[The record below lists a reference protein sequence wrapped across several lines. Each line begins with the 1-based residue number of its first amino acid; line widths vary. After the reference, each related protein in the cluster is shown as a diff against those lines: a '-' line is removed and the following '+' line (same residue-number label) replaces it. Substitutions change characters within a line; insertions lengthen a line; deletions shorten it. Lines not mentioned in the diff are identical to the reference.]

1 MDELNPSSG
10 DSLSKM
16 SLCGDGEEGDTGPHQ
31 THRPESPM
39 SSCVSMKSDRSM
51 ERPPAFSGDSTPC
64 DQSVWTT
71 GTHTAP
77 SGHQNLITNDPTINR
92 SRDTNPDVVL
102 QRVLE
107 THKSSMKRKVE
118 HICEGIINPENQTLL
133 KSIYTELY
141 ITEGQSE
148 GVNKEHEV
156 QQIEAAVR
164 IRRQDTPINCN
175 DIFKPSPGQ
184 EKHIRIVMTKGVAGI
199 GKTVSVH
206 KFILDWAEGAAN
218 QDVDFIFLLPF
229 RGMNLVK
236 DEGYSLHRLLLV
248 FHPELQGL
256 KDTQK
261 YEGCKMIFIFD
272 GLDESRIQLNFH
284 IQEQKLCDVTQTS
297 SVGVVI
303 TNLIQGNLLPSALIW
318 ITSRPA
324 AANQIPA
331 ERISQVTEVRGFND
345 PQKEE
350 FFRKK
355 IRDETQANKIISHMK
370 TSRSLYIMCHI
381 PVFCWISATVLQE
394 VLPHDDSKEIPRTLT
409 EMFTHFLIIQTNMKN
424 QKYDERSEMDR
435 QKLLQSNKE
444 DLLKLAKLAFNQLEK
459 GNLLFYEEDLREC
472 GIDVTAA
479 SVYSGMC
486 TEIFKEESV
495 FQQKKIYCFV
505 HLTIQEFLAAFWVIY
520 CYVSNNMEELETF
533 LTRQKKVSLDDLL
546 KAAIDKSLQSE
557 NGHLDLYLRFL
568 LGISL
573 ESNQEL
579 LQGLLPQ
586 TESSSESLQRTSQY
600 IKEKLINQNKPHNV
614 VLTKLSGKKNISTE
628 RAMNLLLCL
637 LEMKDSSLHE
647 EIDVLVKSGKNLSP
661 AHCSVLAYMILVS
674 EDVLDEFDLKK
685 YKTDD
690 IGRERLMIAVR
701 NCRTARL
708 GGCNLTA
715 SSCKTVAAALQSPDS
730 HLTDLDLSYNEIL
743 DSGVKHICVGLEF
756 SCCKLEN
763 LRLQRC
769 SLSAVSCSALSSAL
783 RSNSHLR
790 LLDLSINN
798 LQDSGVELL
807 STALRDQHC
816 TLETLQL
823 QCCSLSAGCCS
834 ALSSALRSNSSR
846 LRLLDLSN
854 NNLQNSGVELLST
867 ALEDPHC
874 KLETLQLWRC
884 KLSAGCCSAL
894 SSALRSN
901 SSCLRI
907 LDLSINNLQD
917 SGVKLLSTALEDPHC
932 KLETLLLR
940 RCSLSAGCC
949 SALSSALRS
958 NSSRLRLLD
967 LSYNNLQDSG
977 VELLSTA
984 LEDPH
989 CKLKDLLLYDCSFSA
1004 LSCSALS
1011 SALRSNSSR
1020 LRLLDLS
1027 YNNLQDSGVK
1037 LLSTALEDPHCKLE
1051 NLLLRRCSL
1060 SAVSCSALSSALR
1073 SNSSHLRLLD
1083 LSDNNLQDSG
1093 VELLSTALEDPHCKL
1108 EKLRTDR
1115 GEFVRRR

>member
-1 MDELNPSSG
+1 MYEPNHSSG
-10 DSLSKM
+10 LGDSVSKM
-16 SLCGDGEEGDTGPHQ
+16 SVCGDGEEGNTGPHQ
-31 THRPESPM
+31 THRPESPV
-39 SSCVSMKSDRSM
+39 SSCVSMKSDWSM
-51 ERPPAFSGDSTPC
+51 DRPINFSGDSTPC

-118 HICEGIINPENQTLL
+118 HICEGIIHPENQTLL

-141 ITEGQSE
+141 ITEGESE
-148 GVNKEHEV
+148 GVNREHEV
-156 QQIEAAVR
+156 QQIEAAH
-164 IRRQDTPINCN
+164 RRRRRDTPINCN
-175 DIFKPSPGQ
+175 DIFKAPAGQ
-184 EKHIRIVMTKGVAGI
+184 EKHIRTVMTKGVAGI

-206 KFILDWAEGAAN
+206 KFILDWAEGEAN

-236 DEGYSLHRLLLV
+236 DEGYSLHLLLLD
-248 FHPELQGL
+248 FHPELQEL
-256 KDTQK
+256 EDTQK
-261 YEGCKMIFIFD
+261 YESCKMIFIFD

-284 IQEQKLCDVTQTS
+284 IEEQKLCDVTQTS

-331 ERISQVTEVRGFND
+331 QDISQVTEVRGFND

-350 FFRKK
+350 FFRKR

-370 TSRSLYIMCHI
+370 TSRSLYILCHI

-394 VLPHDDSKEIPRTLT
+394 VLLQDDSKEIPTTQT

-424 QKYDERSEMDR
+424 QKYNERSEMDR

-444 DLLKLAKLAFNQLEK
+444 VLLKLSNLAFRQLEN

-486 TEIFKEESV
+486 TEIFKEEPV

-505 HLTIQEFLAAFWVIY
+505 HLSIQEFLAAFWVFY
-520 CYVSNNMEELETF
+520 CYVKKNMEELKMF
-533 LTRQKKVSLDDLL
+533 VTRQKREITRISLLSIMRTFSSSPKMSLDDLL
-546 KAAIDKSLQSE
+546 KAAVDKSLQSE
-557 NGHLDLYLRFL
+557 NGHLDLFLRFF

-600 IKEKLINQNKPHNV
+600 IKEKLINLREEDTTNDNV
-614 VLTKLSGKKNISTE
+614 ITDKNVSTE

-647 EIDVLVKSGKNLSP
+647 ETDVLVKSGENLSP

-685 YKTDD
+685 YKIDD
-690 IGRERLMIAVR
+690 GGRERLMISVR
-701 NCRTARL
+701 NCRKARL
-708 GGCNLTA
+708 GGCNLTE

-730 HLTDLDLSYNEIL
+730 HLTDLDLNYNQIL
-743 DSGVKHICVGLEF
+743 DSGVEHICVGLES
-756 SCCKLEN
+756 SCCKLET
-763 LRLQRC
+763 LR
-769 SLSAVSCSALSSAL
+769 
-783 RSNSHLR
+783 
-790 LLDLSINN
+790 
-798 LQDSGVELL
+798 
-807 STALRDQHC
+807 
-816 TLETLQL
+816 
-823 QCCSLSAGCCS
+823 
-834 ALSSALRSNSSR
+834 
-846 LRLLDLSN
+846 
-854 NNLQNSGVELLST
+854 
-867 ALEDPHC
+867 
-874 KLETLQLWRC
+874 
-884 KLSAGCCSAL
+884 
-894 SSALRSN
+894 
-901 SSCLRI
+901 
-907 LDLSINNLQD
+907 
-917 SGVKLLSTALEDPHC
+917 
-932 KLETLLLR
+932 LR

-967 LSYNNLQDSG
+967 LSSNNLQ
-977 VELLSTA
+977 
-984 LEDPH
+984 
-989 CKLKDLLLYDCSFSA
+989 
-1004 LSCSALS
+1004 
-1011 SALRSNSSR
+1011 N
-1020 LRLLDLS
+1020 
-1027 YNNLQDSGVK
+1027 SGVK

-1051 NLLLRRCSL
+1051 TLQTD
-1060 SAVSCSALSSALR
+1060 
-1073 SNSSHLRLLD
+1073 HGD
-1083 LSDNNLQDSG
+1083 LVKMKKQKKQQKKRISG
-1093 VELLSTALEDPHCKL
+1093 TKL
-1108 EKLRTDR
+1108 VQKLK
-1115 GEFVRRR
+1115 

>member
-1 MDELNPSSG
+1 
-10 DSLSKM
+10 M
-16 SLCGDGEEGDTGPHQ
+16 SLRGDGDQ
-31 THRPESPM
+31 THKPEFPVSSCVSMKSDWSMDRPPVFSRESAASDSKLKSPV

-51 ERPPAFSGDSTPC
+51 DRPPNFRGESPPSGSKQRRTLPV
-64 DQSVWTT
+64 SVFQPFT
-71 GTHTAP
+71 GTT
-77 SGHQNLITNDPTINR
+77 R
-92 SRDTNPDVVL
+92 SKAGVLKKVL
-102 QRVLE
+102 QSHE
-107 THKSSMKRKVE
+107 SSLKRKVE
-118 HICEGIINPENQTLL
+118 HICEGIIDPENQTLL
-133 KSIYTELY
+133 KNIYTELY
-141 ITEGQSE
+141 ITEGETE

-156 QQIEAAVR
+156 QQIEAAH
-164 IRRQDTPINCN
+164 RRRRRDTPINCN
-175 DIFKPSPGQ
+175 DIFKASPGQ
-184 EKHIRIVMTKGVAGI
+184 EKHIRTVMTKGVAGI

-236 DEGYSLHRLLLV
+236 DEGYSLHQLLLD
-248 FHPELQGL
+248 FHPELQEL
-256 KDTQK
+256 EDTQK

-303 TNLIQGNLLPSALIW
+303 TNLIQGNLLPSALVW

-331 ERISQVTEVRGFND
+331 QHISQLTEVRGFND

-350 FFRKK
+350 FFRKR

-394 VLPHDDSKEIPRTLT
+394 VLLQDDSKEIPRTLT

-435 QKLLQSNKE
+435 QKLLQSNK
-444 DLLKLAKLAFNQLEK
+444 DVVLKLANLAFNQLEK

-505 HLTIQEFLAAFWVIY
+505 HLTIQDFLAAFWVFY
-520 CYVSNNMEELETF
+520 CYVKKNMEELETF

-557 NGHLDLYLRFL
+557 NGYLDLFLRFL

-600 IKEKLINQNKPHNV
+600 IKKKMINQNKPRNM
-614 VLTKLSGKKNISTE
+614 VLTKLFGKKSVSTE

-647 EIDVLVKSGKNLSP
+647 EIDVLVESGKNLSP

-674 EDVLDEFDLKK
+674 EDVLDEFDLRK
-685 YKTDD
+685 YNTDD
-690 IGRERLMIAVR
+690 GGRERLMIAVR
-701 NCRTARL
+701 NCRKARL

-730 HLTDLDLSYNEIL
+730 HLTDLDLSNNKIL
-743 DSGVKHICVGLEF
+743 DSGVEHICVGLES
-756 SCCKLEN
+756 SCCKLET
-763 LRLQRC
+763 LRLQSC
-769 SLSAVSCSALSSAL
+769 SLSAVSCSALSLAL
-783 RSNSHLR
+783 RSNSTGLR
-790 LLDLSINN
+790 RLDLSFNN
-798 LQDSGVELL
+798 LQDSGMKLL
-807 STALRDQHC
+807 STALEDPHC
-816 TLETLQL
+816 KLENLRL
-823 QCCSLSAGCCS
+823 YGCSLSAVSCS

-846 LRLLDLSN
+846 LRLLDLS
-854 NNLQNSGVELLST
+854 S
-867 ALEDPHC
+867 
-874 KLETLQLWRC
+874 
-884 KLSAGCCSAL
+884 
-894 SSALRSN
+894 
-901 SSCLRI
+901 
-907 LDLSINNLQD
+907 NNLQD
-917 SGVKLLSTALEDPHC
+917 SGVALLSTALEDPHC

>member
-1 MDELNPSSG
+1 
-10 DSLSKM
+10 M
-16 SLCGDGEEGDTGPHQ
+16 SLCGDSEEGDISPHL
-31 THRPESPM
+31 THRPESPV

-51 ERPPAFSGDSTPC
+51 EPPPALSEDSTPC
-64 DQSVWTT
+64 DQRT

-77 SGHQNLITNDPTINR
+77 SGHQNLITNDLTINR

-118 HICEGIINPENQTLL
+118 HISEGIINPENQTLL

-141 ITEGQSE
+141 ITEGESE

-156 QQIEAAVR
+156 QQIEAAH
-164 IRRQDTPINCN
+164 RRRRRDTPINCN
-175 DIFKPSPGQ
+175 DIFKASPGQ
-184 EKHIRIVMTKGVAGI
+184 EKHIRTVMTKGVAGI

-236 DEGYSLHRLLLV
+236 DEGYSLHQLLLD
-248 FHPELQGL
+248 FHPELQEL
-256 KDTQK
+256 EDTQK

-303 TNLIQGNLLPSALIW
+303 TNLIQGNLLQSALIW

-331 ERISQVTEVRGFND
+331 QHISHVTEVRGFND

-350 FFRKK
+350 FFRKR

-370 TSRSLYIMCHI
+370 ASRSLYIMCHI

-394 VLPHDDSKEIPRTLT
+394 VLLQDDSKEIPRTLT

-444 DLLKLAKLAFNQLEK
+444 VVLKLAKLAFNQLEK

-486 TEIFKEESV
+486 TEESV
-495 FQQKKIYCFV
+495 FEQKKIFCFV
-505 HLTIQEFLAAFWVIY
+505 HLTIQEFLAAFWVFY
-520 CYVSNNMEELETF
+520 CYMSNNMEELETF
-533 LTRQKKVSLDDLL
+533 LKRQKKVSLDDLL
-546 KAAIDKSLQSE
+546 KAAVDKSLQSE
-557 NGHLDLYLRFL
+557 NGHLDLFLRFL

-600 IKEKLINQNKPHNV
+600 IKKKMNKQNKPQKMG
-614 VLTKLSGKKNISTE
+614 LTKLSGKNNVSTE

-647 EIDVLVKSGKNLSP
+647 EIDVLVKSGENLSP

-690 IGRERLMIAVR
+690 GGRERLMISVR
-701 NCRTARL
+701 NCRKARL

-730 HLTDLDLSYNEIL
+730 HLTDLDLSNNKIL
-743 DSGVKHICVGLEF
+743 DSGVKHICVGLES
-756 SCCKLEN
+756 SCCKLET

-769 SLSAVSCSALSSAL
+769 FLSA
-783 RSNSHLR
+783 
-790 LLDLSINN
+790 
-798 LQDSGVELL
+798 E
-807 STALRDQHC
+807 
-816 TLETLQL
+816 
-823 QCCSLSAGCCS
+823 
-834 ALSSALRSNSSR
+834 
-846 LRLLDLSN
+846 
-854 NNLQNSGVELLST
+854 
-867 ALEDPHC
+867 
-874 KLETLQLWRC
+874 
-884 KLSAGCCSAL
+884 
-894 SSALRSN
+894 
-901 SSCLRI
+901 
-907 LDLSINNLQD
+907 
-917 SGVKLLSTALEDPHC
+917 
-932 KLETLLLR
+932 
-940 RCSLSAGCC
+940 
-949 SALSSALRS
+949 
-958 NSSRLRLLD
+958 
-967 LSYNNLQDSG
+967 
-977 VELLSTA
+977 
-984 LEDPH
+984 
-989 CKLKDLLLYDCSFSA
+989 
-1004 LSCSALS
+1004 SCSALS

-1020 LRLLDLS
+1020 LKLLDLS
-1027 YNNLQDSGVK
+1027 I
-1037 LLSTALEDPHCKLE
+1037 
-1051 NLLLRRCSL
+1051 
-1060 SAVSCSALSSALR
+1060 
-1073 SNSSHLRLLD
+1073 
-1083 LSDNNLQDSG
+1083 NNLQDSG

-1108 EKLRTDR
+1108 ETLRELIAGATAR
-1115 GEFVRRR
+1115 STTWICRVERHKVASI

>member
-10 DSLSKM
+10 LGDSVSKM
-16 SLCGDGEEGDTGPHQ
+16 SLCGNGEEGVTGPHQ
-31 THRPESPM
+31 THRPESPV

-51 ERPPAFSGDSTPC
+51 GFPPNFSGDSPPS
-64 DQSVWTT
+64 DQRT

-118 HICEGIINPENQTLL
+118 HICEDIINPENQTLL

-141 ITEGQSE
+141 ITEGESE

-156 QQIEAAVR
+156 QQIEAAHR
-164 IRRQDTPINCN
+164 RRRQDMPINCN
-175 DIFKPSPGQ
+175 DIFKASPGQ
-184 EKHIRIVMTKGVAGI
+184 EKHIRTVMTKGVAGI

-236 DEGYSLHRLLLV
+236 DEGYSLHQLLLD
-248 FHPELQGL
+248 FHPELKEL
-256 KDTQK
+256 EDTQK

-284 IQEQKLCDVTQTS
+284 IQKQKLCDVTQTS

-331 ERISQVTEVRGFND
+331 QHISQVTEVRGFND

-350 FFRKK
+350 FFRKR

-370 TSRSLYIMCHI
+370 TSRSLYVMCHI
-381 PVFCWISATVLQE
+381 PIFCWILATVLQE
-394 VLPHDDSKEIPRTLT
+394 VLVQDDSKEIPRTLT

-444 DLLKLAKLAFNQLEK
+444 VVLKLAKLAFNQLEK

-472 GIDVTAA
+472 GIDITVA

-505 HLTIQEFLAAFWVIY
+505 HLTIQEFLAAFWVFY
-520 CYVSNNMEELETF
+520 CYLSNDMEKLETF

-546 KAAIDKSLQSE
+546 KAAVDKSLQSE
-557 NGHLDLYLRFL
+557 NGHLDLFLRFL

-573 ESNQEL
+573 ESNQEI

-600 IKEKLINQNKPHNV
+600 IKKKMNNQNTRKI
-614 VLTKLSGKKNISTE
+614 VLTKLFGKKYISTE

-647 EIDVLVKSGKNLSP
+647 EIDVLVKSGENLSP

-674 EDVLDEFDLKK
+674 EDVLDEFDLKN

-690 IGRERLMIAVR
+690 GGRERLMISVR
-701 NCRTARL
+701 NCRKARL

-730 HLTDLDLSYNEIL
+730 HLTDLDLSNNKIL
-743 DSGVKHICVGLEF
+743 DSGVEHICVGLES
-756 SCCKLEN
+756 SCCKLET
-763 LRLQRC
+763 LRLCDC
-769 SLSAVSCSALSSAL
+769 SLSAVSGSALSSAL
-783 RSNSHLR
+783 RSNSSRLR
-790 LLDLSINN
+790 HLDLSNNN
-798 LQDSGVELL
+798 LQDSGMKLL
-807 STALRDQHC
+807 STALEDPHC
-816 TLETLQL
+816 KLETLRL
-823 QCCSLSAGCCS
+823 WHCSLSAGCCS
-834 ALSSALRSNSSR
+834 ALSSALRSNSSG
-846 LRLLDLSN
+846 LRLLDLSI
-854 NNLQNSGVELLST
+854 NNLQDSGLELLST

-874 KLETLQLWRC
+874 KLETLRLY
-884 KLSAGCCSAL
+884 
-894 SSALRSN
+894 
-901 SSCLRI
+901 
-907 LDLSINNLQD
+907 D
-917 SGVKLLSTALEDPHC
+917 
-932 KLETLLLR
+932 
-940 RCSLSAGCC
+940 CSLSAGCC
-949 SALSSALRS
+949 SALSSTLRS
-958 NSSRLRLLD
+958 NSSRLRLLE

-989 CKLKDLLLYDCSFSA
+989 CKLENLQLRRCSLSA
-1004 LSCSALS
+1004 VSCSALS

-1020 LRLLDLS
+1020 LRLLDLRNNNLQDS
-1027 YNNLQDSGVK
+1027 GVELLSTALEDPHCKLETLRLRRCFLSAGCCSALSSALRSNTSRLRLLDLSFNNLQDSGVK

-1051 NLLLRRCSL
+1051 NLLTYKG
-1060 SAVSCSALSSALR
+1060 
-1073 SNSSHLRLLD
+1073 D
-1083 LSDNNLQDSG
+1083 L
-1093 VELLSTALEDPHCKL
+1093 VKM
-1108 EKLRTDR
+1108 KK
-1115 GEFVRRR
+1115 

>member
-1 MDELNPSSG
+1 
-10 DSLSKM
+10 
-16 SLCGDGEEGDTGPHQ
+16 
-31 THRPESPM
+31 
-39 SSCVSMKSDRSM
+39 
-51 ERPPAFSGDSTPC
+51 
-64 DQSVWTT
+64 
-71 GTHTAP
+71 
-77 SGHQNLITNDPTINR
+77 
-92 SRDTNPDVVL
+92 
-102 QRVLE
+102 
-107 THKSSMKRKVE
+107 MKRKVE
-118 HICEGIINPENQTLL
+118 HICEGILNPENQTLL

-141 ITEGQSE
+141 ITEGESE

-156 QQIEAAVR
+156 QQIEAAH
-164 IRRQDTPINCN
+164 RRRRRDTPINCN
-175 DIFKPSPGQ
+175 DIFEASPGH
-184 EKHIRIVMTKGVAGI
+184 EKHIRTVMTKGVAGI

-236 DEGYSLHRLLLV
+236 DEGYSLHQLLLK
-248 FHPELQGL
+248 FHPELQEL
-256 KDTQK
+256 EDTQK

-272 GLDESRIQLNFH
+272 GLDESRIQLNLQ
-284 IQEQKLCDVTQTS
+284 ILEQKLCDVTQTS

-331 ERISQVTEVRGFND
+331 EHISQVTEVRGFND

-350 FFRKK
+350 FFRKR
-355 IRDETQANKIISHMK
+355 IRGETQANKIISHMK

-394 VLPHDDSKEIPRTLT
+394 VLLQDDSKEIPRTLT

-424 QKYDERSEMDR
+424 QKYNERSEMDR

-444 DLLKLAKLAFNQLEK
+444 VVLKLAKLAFNQLEK

-505 HLTIQEFLAAFWVIY
+505 HLSIQEFLAAFWVFY

-546 KAAIDKSLQSE
+546 KATVDKSLQSE
-557 NGHLDLYLRFL
+557 NGHLDLFLRFL

-573 ESNQEL
+573 ESNKEL

-586 TESSSESLQRTSQY
+586 TESSSESLQRTR
-600 IKEKLINQNKPHNV
+600 
-614 VLTKLSGKKNISTE
+614 KKNISTE

-637 LEMKDSSLHE
+637 LEMKDSSLHK

-674 EDVLDEFDLKK
+674 EDVLDEFDLNK

-690 IGRERLMIAVR
+690 GGRERLMIAVR
-701 NCRTARL
+701 NCRKARL

-730 HLTDLDLSYNEIL
+730 HLTDLDLSYNKIL
-743 DSGVKHICVGLEF
+743 DSGVKHICVGLES
-756 SCCKLEN
+756 SCCKLET

-783 RSNSHLR
+783 RSNSSRLR
-790 LLDLSINN
+790 CLDLSNNN

-807 STALRDQHC
+807 STALEDPHC
-816 TLETLQL
+816 KLEDLQL
-823 QCCSLSAGCCS
+823 QFCKLSAGCCS

-846 LRLLDLSN
+846 LRLLDLSI
-854 NNLQNSGVELLST
+854 NNLQDSGVELLST

-874 KLETLQLWRC
+874 KLETLQL
-884 KLSAGCCSAL
+884 
-894 SSALRSN
+894 
-901 SSCLRI
+901 
-907 LDLSINNLQD
+907 
-917 SGVKLLSTALEDPHC
+917 
-932 KLETLLLR
+932 
-940 RCSLSAGCC
+940 
-949 SALSSALRS
+949 
-958 NSSRLRLLD
+958 
-967 LSYNNLQDSG
+967 
-977 VELLSTA
+977 
-984 LEDPH
+984 
-989 CKLKDLLLYDCSFSA
+989 YD
-1004 LSCSALS
+1004 
-1011 SALRSNSSR
+1011 
-1020 LRLLDLS
+1020 
-1027 YNNLQDSGVK
+1027 
-1037 LLSTALEDPHCKLE
+1037 
-1051 NLLLRRCSL
+1051 CSL
-1060 SAVSCSALSSALR
+1060 SAVSCSALSSVLR
-1073 SNSSHLRLLD
+1073 SNSSHLRLL
-1083 LSDNNLQDSG
+1083 SFNNLQDSG

-1108 EKLRTDR
+1108 EKLR
-1115 GEFVRRR
+1115 

>member
-1 MDELNPSSG
+1 MYEPNHSSG
-10 DSLSKM
+10 LGDSVSKM
-16 SLCGDGEEGDTGPHQ
+16 SVCGDGEEGNTGPHQ
-31 THRPESPM
+31 THRPESPV
-39 SSCVSMKSDRSM
+39 SSCVSMKSDWSM
-51 ERPPAFSGDSTPC
+51 DRPINFSGDSTPC

-118 HICEGIINPENQTLL
+118 HICEGIIHPENQTLL

-141 ITEGQSE
+141 ITEGESE
-148 GVNKEHEV
+148 GVNREHEV
-156 QQIEAAVR
+156 QQIEAAH
-164 IRRQDTPINCN
+164 RRRRRDTPINCN
-175 DIFKPSPGQ
+175 DIFKAPAGQ
-184 EKHIRIVMTKGVAGI
+184 EKHIRTVMTKGVAGI

-206 KFILDWAEGAAN
+206 KFILDWAEGEAN

-236 DEGYSLHRLLLV
+236 DEGYSLHLLLLD
-248 FHPELQGL
+248 FHPELQEL
-256 KDTQK
+256 EDTQK
-261 YEGCKMIFIFD
+261 YESCKMIFIFD

-284 IQEQKLCDVTQTS
+284 IEEQKLCDVTQTS

-331 ERISQVTEVRGFND
+331 QDISQVTEVRGFND

-350 FFRKK
+350 FFRKR

-370 TSRSLYIMCHI
+370 TSRSLYILCHI

-394 VLPHDDSKEIPRTLT
+394 VLLQDDSKEIPTTQT

-424 QKYDERSEMDR
+424 QKYNERSEMDR

-444 DLLKLAKLAFNQLEK
+444 VLLKLSNLAFRQLEN

-486 TEIFKEESV
+486 TEIFKEEPV

-505 HLTIQEFLAAFWVIY
+505 HLSIQEFLAAFWVFY
-520 CYVSNNMEELETF
+520 CYVKKNMEELKMF
-533 LTRQKKVSLDDLL
+533 VTRQKREITRISLLSIMRTFSSSPKMSLDDLL
-546 KAAIDKSLQSE
+546 KAAVDKSLQSE
-557 NGHLDLYLRFL
+557 NGHLDLFLRFF

-600 IKEKLINQNKPHNV
+600 IKEKLINLREEDTTNDNV
-614 VLTKLSGKKNISTE
+614 ITDKNVSTE

-647 EIDVLVKSGKNLSP
+647 ETDVLVKSGENLSP

-685 YKTDD
+685 YKIDD
-690 IGRERLMIAVR
+690 GGRERLMISVR
-701 NCRTARL
+701 NCRKARL
-708 GGCNLTA
+708 DFCYLTE

-730 HLTDLDLSYNEIL
+730 HLTDLDLSYNKIL
-743 DSGVKHICVGLEF
+743 DSGVEHICVGLES
-756 SCCKLEN
+756 SCCKLET
-763 LRLQRC
+763 LRLC
-769 SLSAVSCSALSSAL
+769 GCY
-783 RSNSHLR
+783 
-790 LLDLSINN
+790 
-798 LQDSGVELL
+798 
-807 STALRDQHC
+807 
-816 TLETLQL
+816 
-823 QCCSLSAGCCS
+823 LSAGCCS
-834 ALSSALRSNSSR
+834 ALSSVLTSNSSR
-846 LRLLDLSN
+846 LRLLDLSS
-854 NNLQNSGVELLST
+854 NNLQDLGVELLST

-874 KLETLQLWRC
+874 KLETL
-884 KLSAGCCSAL
+884 
-894 SSALRSN
+894 
-901 SSCLRI
+901 
-907 LDLSINNLQD
+907 
-917 SGVKLLSTALEDPHC
+917 
-932 KLETLLLR
+932 
-940 RCSLSAGCC
+940 
-949 SALSSALRS
+949 
-958 NSSRLRLLD
+958 
-967 LSYNNLQDSG
+967 
-977 VELLSTA
+977 
-984 LEDPH
+984 
-989 CKLKDLLLYDCSFSA
+989 
-1004 LSCSALS
+1004 
-1011 SALRSNSSR
+1011 
-1020 LRLLDLS
+1020 
-1027 YNNLQDSGVK
+1027 
-1037 LLSTALEDPHCKLE
+1037 
-1051 NLLLRRCSL
+1051 
-1060 SAVSCSALSSALR
+1060 
-1073 SNSSHLRLLD
+1073 
-1083 LSDNNLQDSG
+1083 
-1093 VELLSTALEDPHCKL
+1093 
-1108 EKLRTDR
+1108 RTDQ
-1115 GEFVRRR
+1115 GDLVQMKKQKK

>member
-1 MDELNPSSG
+1 
-10 DSLSKM
+10 M
-16 SLCGDGEEGDTGPHQ
+16 SLCGDGEEGNTGPHQ
-31 THRPESPM
+31 THRPESPV
-39 SSCVSMKSDRSM
+39 SSFVSMKSDWSM
-51 ERPPAFSGDSTPC
+51 DRPFKFSGASTPC

-92 SRDTNPDVVL
+92 SRDTKPDVVL

-118 HICEGIINPENQTLL
+118 HICEGIIHPENQTLL

-141 ITEGQSE
+141 ITEGESE
-148 GVNKEHEV
+148 GVNREHEV
-156 QQIEAAVR
+156 QQIEAAH
-164 IRRQDTPINCN
+164 RRRRRDTPINCN
-175 DIFKPSPGQ
+175 NIFKAQPGQ
-184 EKHIRIVMTKGVAGI
+184 EKHIRTVMTKGVAGI

-236 DEGYSLHRLLLV
+236 DEGYSPHQLLLD
-248 FHPELQGL
+248 FHPELQEL
-256 KDTQK
+256 EDTQK

-331 ERISQVTEVRGFND
+331 QHISQVTEVRGFND

-350 FFRKK
+350 FFRKR

-394 VLPHDDSKEIPRTLT
+394 VLLQEDSKEIPRTLT
-409 EMFTHFLIIQTNMKN
+409 EMFTHFLIIQTNIKN
-424 QKYDERSEMDR
+424 QKYNERSEMDR

-444 DLLKLAKLAFNQLEK
+444 VLLKLSNLAFRQLEK

-505 HLTIQEFLAAFWVIY
+505 HLSIQEFLAAFWVFY
-520 CYVSNNMEELETF
+520 CYVKKNMEELKMF
-533 LTRQKKVSLDDLL
+533 VTRQKREITRISLLSIMRTFSSRPKMPLDDLL
-546 KAAIDKSLQSE
+546 KAAVDKSLQSE
-557 NGHLDLYLRFL
+557 NGHLDLFLRFF

-579 LQGLLPQ
+579 LQGLLPR
-586 TESSSESLQRTSQY
+586 TKSSSESLQRTSQY
-600 IKEKLINQNKPHNV
+600 IKEKLINLREEDTTNDNV
-614 VLTKLSGKKNISTE
+614 ITDNNVSTE

-647 EIDVLVKSGKNLSP
+647 ETDVLVKSGKNLSP

-690 IGRERLMIAVR
+690 GGRERLMISVR
-701 NCRTARL
+701 NCRKARL
-708 GGCNLTA
+708 DYCNLTA
-715 SSCKTVAAALQSPDS
+715 WSCKTVAAALQSPDS
-730 HLTDLDLSYNEIL
+730 HLTDLDLNFNKIL
-743 DSGVKHICVGLEF
+743 DSGVEHICVGLES
-756 SCCKLEN
+756 SCCKLET
-763 LRLQRC
+763 L
-769 SLSAVSCSALSSAL
+769 SLVSQIFS
-783 RSNSHLR
+783 
-790 LLDLSINN
+790 
-798 LQDSGVELL
+798 QG
-807 STALRDQHC
+807 
-816 TLETLQL
+816 
-823 QCCSLSAGCCS
+823 CSLSAGFCS

-846 LRLLDLSN
+846 LRLLDLSS
-854 NNLQNSGVELLST
+854 NNLHDSGVELLST

-874 KLETLQLWRC
+874 KLEDLRLRGC
-884 KLSAGCCSAL
+884 SLSAVSCSAL
-894 SSALRSN
+894 SSTLRSN
-901 SSCLRI
+901 SSRLRL
-907 LDLSINNLQD
+907 LDLSSNNLQD
-917 SGVKLLSTALEDPHC
+917 SGMELLSTALEDPHC
-932 KLETLLLR
+932 KLETLRLR
-940 RCSLSAGCC
+940 CCSLSAVSC
-949 SALSSALRS
+949 SALSSTLRS

-967 LSYNNLQDSG
+967 LSSNNLQDSG
-977 VELLSTA
+977 MELLSTA
-984 LEDPH
+984 LEHPH
-989 CKLKDLLLYDCSFSA
+989 CKLEDLREA
-1004 LSCSALS
+1004 VSCSALS
-1011 SALRSNSSR
+1011 STLRSNSSR

-1027 YNNLQDSGVK
+1027 S
-1037 LLSTALEDPHCKLE
+1037 
-1051 NLLLRRCSL
+1051 
-1060 SAVSCSALSSALR
+1060 
-1073 SNSSHLRLLD
+1073 
-1083 LSDNNLQDSG
+1083 NNLQDSG

-1108 EKLRTDR
+1108 EDLRTDR
-1115 GEFVRRR
+1115 GDLVKMKKHKK